1 MANVQCLTGDV
12 TKAQF
17 CPPVIKHPS
26 CFCLFNLILLFQKVI
41 LSGKDGSVIWRAG
54 LRNFEMSSD
63 LTIQTTEPHRDI
75 YLYKMKGRG
84 AHVYQDVTG
93 EIHGVG
99 VQRNVSNTHTNYIF
113 YILTYKLDALNLS
126 LQTSS
131 IVNKHKQMGF
141 FPFRFPYFQIMT
153 VGQTTYS

>member
-26 CFCLFNLILLFQKVI
+26 CFCLFNLNLLFQKVI

-99 VQRNVSNTHTNYIF
+99 VQRNVSNTHANYIF
-113 YILTYKLDALNLS
+113 YILTYKTLLICHYKHHLLLIN
-126 LQTSS
+126 T
-131 IVNKHKQMGF
+131 NKWF
-141 FPFRFPYFQIMT
+141 FSFRFPYFQIMT

>member
-1 MANVQCLTGDV
+1 M
-12 TKAQF
+12 
-17 CPPVIKHPS
+17 
-26 CFCLFNLILLFQKVI
+26 I

-84 AHVYQDVTG
+84 AHVYQDVMG

-99 VQRNVSNTHTNYIF
+99 VQRNVSNTYPYKLYFLHT
-113 YILTYKLDALNLS
+113 YIL
-126 LQTSS
+126 
-131 IVNKHKQMGF
+131 V
-141 FPFRFPYFQIMT
+141 
-153 VGQTTYS
+153 

>member
-1 MANVQCLTGDV
+1 M
-12 TKAQF
+12 
-17 CPPVIKHPS
+17 
-26 CFCLFNLILLFQKVI
+26 I
-41 LSGKDGSVIWRAG
+41 LSGKDGSVIWRAD

-113 YILTYKLDALNLS
+113 TYFHLRR
-126 LQTSS
+126 S
-131 IVNKHKQMGF
+131 I
-141 FPFRFPYFQIMT
+141 YFIT
-153 VGQTTYS
+153 NSFYR

>member
-26 CFCLFNLILLFQKVI
+26 CFCLFNLNLLFQKVI

-131 IVNKHKQMGF
+131 IVNKHKQMFF
-141 FPFRFPYFQIMT
+141 FPSDFHT
-153 VGQTTYS
+153 SK